1 MGPRF
6 DTTLYFECD
15 GTLEVCGPIGFDA
28 DDVLL
33 EITSI
38 EITQGAVGPIQV
50 LSQPLITVSPSAMW
64 ETELSNATGQ
74 GLVPGPA
81 QAVGVGFFVLRRGG
95 RLDVTWPGQLTLV
108 DGCAIYANLAPKH
121 VSTRATFNRRRRRR
135 RRRH

>member
-38 EITQGAVGPIQV
+38 KITQATAGPIEV

-64 ETELSNATGQ
+64 ETELPNATGK
-74 GLVPGPA
+74 GLVAGPA
-81 QAVGVGFFVLRRGG
+81 QAVGVGFFVTRRGG
-95 RLDVTWPGQLTLV
+95 RLDVAWPGQLTLV
-108 DGCAIYANLAPKH
+108 DGCVIYTNVDPQH
-121 VSTRATFNRRRRRR
+121 VGKRAAFNRRRLRRR
-135 RRRH
+135 RR